1 MRTALNAYL
10 AGQGRI
16 DAVREG
22 IVAALYDNLEYAE
35 PILAMIRDAH
45 ASGKLSRAGRTQ
57 LVRDI
62 SRLTTEEIS
71 TQALHGKSGLSAEL
85 VDSRLENHRVV
96 DEKDRTADST
106 AGAGARPTAP
116 TPLAAGSV
124 LLNRFELLECV
135 KDHGMGRVFKARD
148 RVKQAA
154 GHPDALTAVKLLR
167 PESGDSLPSLQK
179 EALLA
184 QTLNHPNIVNVFDLC
199 RDADQYFITM
209 EWLEGQSLAARLDAT
224 RGRPLPPEEARRIL
238 AGVAAALT
246 FAHRKKIVHGD
257 IKPGNVYITADGDV
271 KLLDF
276 GTARRIGD
284 TPSIESDAVRAVT
297 RGYASCEL
305 LEGKLPEVRDDIYAL
320 CCLWYRLITGVRP
333 FGTRDA
339 LQAERDQ
346 ARVKAPPGLT
356 RPQWR
361 ALRAGL
367 AFRRAQRPTDVAAL
381 TRSLLHKRPR
391 AAKAKQLAAVLL
403 FGGMAGAALWPYWP
417 ALAPWLDNL
426 KSVEWN
432 SGARNTDGPRATG
445 QPQERD
451 NMAATPATVG
461 TTRLAP
467 AASMTPSPAAPAGIT
482 ADVPTDDR
490 LAKAPSA
497 SPSAQETLTSLAKP
511 GAEREPSPRPD
522 PVQQTVSAPVASP
535 QNDVAQTDVPT
546 DDRLANAPSASP
558 GAQETL
564 TSLAEPGAE
573 REPSPRPDP
582 VQQAVSAPVASAQDD
597 VAPADA
603 PSFAPLGFRRDQYVV
618 SESDTAVLLDIGYP
632 RSLTAPVSLA
642 VIIAPGTAKA
652 YKDFVPA
659 SMPSIVV
666 GPGEPAAKIIL
677 PVISDSVEE
686 YTEDFLVRLVPDD
699 PAVQIAR
706 PEAVIIILDDDAVDS
721 VGSPNQNGG
730 LQKAAE

>member
-1 MRTALNAYL
+1 MQKHPPPTSGRPQRVEPNLAGLSAQAVSPLIAVRTALNAYL

-16 DAVREG
+16 EAVREG

-35 PILAMIRDAH
+35 PILAMIRNAH
-45 ASGKLSRAGRTQ
+45 ASGKLSRVGRTQ
-57 LVRDI
+57 LVHDI

-106 AGAGARPTAP
+106 AGADAPPTAP

-167 PESGDSLPSLQK
+167 PESGDSLQSLQK

-199 RDADQYFITM
+199 RDADQHFITM
-209 EWLEGQSLAARLDAT
+209 EWLDGQSLAARLDAT

-276 GTARRIGD
+276 GTARRIGG
-284 TPSIESDAVRAVT
+284 TPSIDSDAVRAVT

-339 LQAERDQ
+339 VQAERDQ

-361 ALRAGL
+361 TLRAGL

-381 TRSLLHKRPR
+381 TRTLLHRRPR

-403 FGGMAGAALWPYWP
+403 FGGMASAALWPYWP

-467 AASMTPSPAAPAGIT
+467 AASMTPSPAAPAGIA
-482 ADVPTDDR
+482 AD
-490 LAKAPSA
+490 APA
-497 SPSAQETLTSLAKP
+497 
-511 GAEREPSPRPD
+511 
-522 PVQQTVSAPVASP
+522 
-535 QNDVAQTDVPT
+535 

-564 TSLAEPGAE
+564 ASLAEPGTE

-582 VQQAVSAPVASAQDD
+582 VQQTVSAPVASAQDD

-618 SESDTAVLLDIGYP
+618 SESDMAVLLDIGYP

-652 YKDFVPA
+652 YKDFMPA

-730 LQKAAE
+730 L